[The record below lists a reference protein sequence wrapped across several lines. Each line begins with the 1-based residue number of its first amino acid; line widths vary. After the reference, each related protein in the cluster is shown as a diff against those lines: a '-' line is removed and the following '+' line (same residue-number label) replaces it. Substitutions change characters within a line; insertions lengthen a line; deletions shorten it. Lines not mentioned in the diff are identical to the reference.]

1 MTTAVLVAMAARRAL
16 TGQPLAPR
24 LDATA
29 AAQAAGQINGEHV
42 KKIRDAMGRLPG
54 WVDVNTATGEL
65 VTLGS
70 THGGGV
76 GWLRQGVPV
85 VGPSIRVVLRE
96 RASLQPNDT
105 AFTFLDFDTDWQ
117 GVAES
122 LTWAQ
127 LSRRVTNLAQEL
139 DACGSTG
146 DRAVILAPQGLD
158 YIVAF
163 LGALEAGRIA
173 VPLSVPAVGVHDQR
187 VTAVL
192 RDASPTALLTTSSVV
207 DSVVPYAEAAGVDIA
222 PSILEIDSLDLDTRR
237 GSSARRHD
245 YPDIA
250 YLQYTSGSTR
260 TPAGVV
266 ISYRNL
272 SANWEQMVA
281 NYVADNPMP
290 KSTVSWLPF
299 YHDMGLMCGVC
310 TGIFGGWPS
319 MITSPIAFLQR
330 PARWMQM
337 LARNPQVLSAAPNF
351 AFTLTAARTTDE
363 DMAGLDLGD
372 VSFINCGA
380 ERVNPITIRRF
391 NQRFAPFNFPESAIR
406 PSYGLAEATVFVATN
421 APGQPPDFV
430 PFEPA
435 KLGAG
440 QAIRSDTG
448 TPLVSYGKP
457 RSPMVRIVD
466 PETATEAPAGTVGE
480 LWVHG
485 ENVSAGYW
493 LRAAETEQTFGAT
506 LNAPTPGTPQ
516 DRWLRTGDLG
526 FFSEGELFIVGRIK
540 DLLIVRGRNHYPDD
554 IEATVQEISRGR
566 VAAVAVVD
574 EATEKLVVI
583 VEVKK
588 RGESDEEVSENLR
601 NIEEQVTSAI
611 SNAHG
616 VAVQDVVLVVPGSIP
631 ITTSGKVRRAA
642 CVQLYRDDG
651 FQRLI
656 H

>member
-1 MTTAVLVAMAARRAL
+1 
-16 TGQPLAPR
+16 
-24 LDATA
+24 
-29 AAQAAGQINGEHV
+29 
-42 KKIRDAMGRLPG
+42 
-54 WVDVNTATGEL
+54 
-65 VTLGS
+65 
-70 THGGGV
+70 
-76 GWLRQGVPV
+76 V
-85 VGPSIRVVLRE
+85 VGSFIHVVLRE
-96 RASLQPNDT
+96 RASLQPNDM
-105 AFTFLDFDTDWQ
+105 AFTFVDYETDWD

-127 LSRRVTNLAQEL
+127 LYRRVTNLATEL
-139 DACGSTG
+139 DASGSTG
-146 DRAVILAPQGLD
+146 DRAVILAPQGLE
-158 YIVAF
+158 YVVAF

-173 VPLSVPAVGVHDQR
+173 VPLSVPAVGVHDER

-192 RDASPTALLTTSSVV
+192 RDASPSALLTTSHVV
-207 DSVVPYAEAAGVDIA
+207 DSVVPYAQSAGVGAA

-237 GSSARRHD
+237 GSTARRHD
-245 YPDIA
+245 HPDIA

-260 TPAGVV
+260 TPTGVV

-310 TGIFGGWPS
+310 TGIFGGWHS
-319 MITSPIAFLQR
+319 EITSPVAFLQR

-351 AFTLTAARTTDE
+351 AFTLTAARTSDG

-380 ERVNPITIRRF
+380 ERVNPTTIRRF

-421 APGQPPDFV
+421 APGAPPDFV
-430 PFEPA
+430 YFEPE
-435 KLGAG
+435 KLSAG
-440 QAIRSDTG
+440 HAVRSDTG
-448 TPLVSYGKP
+448 TPLASYGKP
-457 RSPMVRIVD
+457 RSPMIRIVD
-466 PETATEAPAGTVGE
+466 PDTATESPAETIGE
-480 LWVHG
+480 IWVHG

-493 LRAAETEQTFGAT
+493 LRPAETEQTFGAT
-506 LNAPTPGTPQ
+506 LNAPSPGTPEN
-516 DRWLRTGDLG
+516 RWLRTGDLG

-566 VAAVAVVD
+566 AAAIAVVD
-574 EATEKLVVI
+574 ESTEKLVVI

-588 RGESDEEVSENLR
+588 RGESDEEATENLR
-601 NIEEQVTSAI
+601 NIREQVTSVI

-616 VAVQDVVLVVPGSIP
+616 VSVEDVVLVAPGSIP
-631 ITTSGKVRRAA
+631 ITTSGKVRRATCA
-642 CVQLYRDDG
+642 QLYRDG
-651 FQRLI
+651 GLQHLI